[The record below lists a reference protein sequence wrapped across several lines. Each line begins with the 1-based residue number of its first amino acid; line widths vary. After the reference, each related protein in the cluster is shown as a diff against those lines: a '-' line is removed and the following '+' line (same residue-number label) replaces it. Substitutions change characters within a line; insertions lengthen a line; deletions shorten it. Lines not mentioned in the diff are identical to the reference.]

1 MQKAPPK
8 NKLKSFGTGAVLR
21 LFLTIGLALEA
32 IAAGPSAIISRQ
44 DRLELTGFYTNLLR
58 QKITGE
64 LRLLGVTDH
73 EPSVS
78 LSLEFDDNKVG
89 ADADAWRKNQ
99 DALGIKDRNFQS
111 ESVRKNISDLMKRY
125 NDEQAALR
133 KDQKSKSPDKKKN
146 NDNEPSEG
154 IRLGRL
160 NVDITNTTITEI
172 ISKVQEQDDTKTK
185 DLPQPAAAPL
195 TLAINVPSP
204 TSAKTETFAFKAAD
218 YITKINVEVS
228 VPADTPK
235 EFSDG
240 LPAMVAEF
248 LDFKSIAKGAKINGW
263 VKVNIAPM
271 KETPPATPQMFLKNI
286 WRPESTF
293 ISTLTNGLI
302 LGFFAL
308 LAMFIAASTLS
319 RGIQTAFANLGK
331 EVASLKPAEAS
342 KDEGSDDIATTI
354 AVKDQEGDQRGSFDQ
369 ATAGQAMARDMQN
382 IRGQMTTFIAENTF
396 LCAEYLSDMFYND
409 SGLADFRDLLS
420 FMSYAP
426 LKPSLDQLPRM
437 AVERLEIYIE
447 EHRETPPNMLNG
459 AEIAQRMYG
468 ECVSKA
474 TLRDDGMRLFDPV
487 RAALIKIEDA
497 VVSKYLSEADS
508 VAVSVLLKILS
519 VERGNRLIKSIPAET
534 LKDATKRMD
543 QTVDSPDQ
551 VIATIITKLEQT
563 AATVTERSQAQKRL
577 IMRLVKSASPA
588 DEGTVY
594 DLIPA
599 EDWEMK
605 RQIINTRMF
614 YRDVIFVPEKLLGI
628 ALSTLSLS
636 RRAEIVVAVDEN
648 LRRTLLASVGLG
660 TKKAELLQTE
670 VDQLQKNARKLADVT
685 TRKEVV
691 IESFLN
697 AVRKVVSSDKTAADR
712 IILAQAKALG
722 ISPPEN
728 IILPN
733 EDAKAAA

>member
-1 MQKAPPK
+1 
-8 NKLKSFGTGAVLR
+8 
-21 LFLTIGLALEA
+21 
-32 IAAGPSAIISRQ
+32 
-44 DRLELTGFYTNLLR
+44 
-58 QKITGE
+58 
-64 LRLLGVTDH
+64 
-73 EPSVS
+73 
-78 LSLEFDDNKVG
+78 
-89 ADADAWRKNQ
+89 
-99 DALGIKDRNFQS
+99 
-111 ESVRKNISDLMKRY
+111 
-125 NDEQAALR
+125 
-133 KDQKSKSPDKKKN
+133 
-146 NDNEPSEG
+146 
-154 IRLGRL
+154 
-160 NVDITNTTITEI
+160 
-172 ISKVQEQDDTKTK
+172 
-185 DLPQPAAAPL
+185 
-195 TLAINVPSP
+195 
-204 TSAKTETFAFKAAD
+204 
-218 YITKINVEVS
+218 
-228 VPADTPK
+228 
-235 EFSDG
+235 
-240 LPAMVAEF
+240 
-248 LDFKSIAKGAKINGW
+248 
-263 VKVNIAPM
+263 
-271 KETPPATPQMFLKNI
+271 
-286 WRPESTF
+286 
-293 ISTLTNGLI
+293 
-302 LGFFAL
+302 
-308 LAMFIAASTLS
+308 
-319 RGIQTAFANLGK
+319 
-331 EVASLKPAEAS
+331 
-342 KDEGSDDIATTI
+342 
-354 AVKDQEGDQRGSFDQ
+354 
-369 ATAGQAMARDMQN
+369 
-382 IRGQMTTFIAENTF
+382 
-396 LCAEYLSDMFYND
+396 
-409 SGLADFRDLLS
+409 
-420 FMSYAP
+420 
-426 LKPSLDQLPRM
+426 
-437 AVERLEIYIE
+437 
-447 EHRETPPNMLNG
+447 MLNG